1 MGRLIQLG
9 LMIVAAIIV
18 LYACSLFGGGGTEDP
33 NTLSGELT
41 PVRLAV
47 IAVNANDAFNTVGQ
61 AINYSYTVTNAG
73 NAALA
78 GPVIITD
85 DKVIATCPAVNTVG
99 NNNDNLDLNE
109 NITCTGSYSITQADL
124 NAGSVTTNTTAT
136 VGTVISSL
144 VSTTVRMTENKVLTL
159 TKSASPTSYSQAGQV
174 ITYTY
179 IINNTG
185 APTLGPAQ
193 FIVRDDHISE
203 PVNCG
208 AATTTLA
215 TNQTVTCTGTYT
227 IAATDMTLDQV
238 TNSATA
244 SGGGAGTIQPA
255 TISIT
260 NTNKQTSPGTPSNLP
275 RGSTITHRVV
285 EGEWML
291 QIARCY
297 GADFTALLRANPQV
311 TDADLIFPYPKTTE
325 LTVPNIGSNGMIYG
339 PPCVVFHTVVSGDTW
354 ASLAQ
359 KYNADLAVLQEANQ
373 GAAVSPG
380 VRLKIPINS
389 AGSSITPAPLP
400 PPAPQATRITFPA
413 GTNTVTLSDTV
424 TASGKDRFV
433 LGATQGQTL
442 NIKVTGPAN
451 ELALAVYAPSGAALK
466 AQDTTLT
473 WSGVLPTTGD
483 YFIDVVSVLVVSD
496 KNYTL
501 EVTLITAPLPTTPP
515 AAVGAVRVADINT
528 GPGNSDPTYLTV
540 FNNTLFFGATGN
552 ATSGNELWKYDGTLN
567 AASMVKDINPGAGGS
582 DPSYLEVFNG
592 ALYFKANGNDSA
604 GAELWRYNG
613 TDAGRLGDINSGTAD
628 GNPVHLAVF
637 NNVLYF
643 AANGND
649 GKGVELWKT
658 DGTTASL
665 AFDVHTGS
673 GDSNPAYLTAFN
685 NALYFSATSNDGKG
699 TELWKFDGTTATRVT
714 DINPEVGNSSPSHL
728 AVFNNVLYF
737 AANANDGKGSE
748 LWKFDGTTPS
758 LAADI
763 NAGAG
768 DSAPTFMTEFN
779 GALYFGAI
787 GADGA
792 GYELWKFDG
801 TTPTRVTDINNAGN
815 SNPAY
820 LAVYN
825 NELYFRADGGDG
837 VGTELWK
844 FKP

>member
-9 LMIVAAIIV
+9 LMIVVAIIV
-18 LYACSLFGGGGTEDP
+18 LYACSLFGGTPEP
-33 NTLSGELT
+33 NPIVGELT

-47 IAVNANDAFNTVGQ
+47 QAVNANEAFNRVGQ
-61 AINYSYTVTNAG
+61 AINYSYAVTNAG

-99 NNNDNLDLNE
+99 NNNNNLDLNE

-193 FIVRDDHISE
+193 FIVRDDHISA

-227 IAATDMTLDQV
+227 IAATDMTLDKV

-275 RGSTITHRVV
+275 RGSTIPHRVV

-297 GADFTALLRANPQV
+297 GADFSALLRANPQV

-339 PPCVVFHTVVSGDTW
+339 PPCVVFHTVVAGDTW

-359 KYNADLAVLQEANQ
+359 KYNADLAVLQEANK
-373 GAAVSPG
+373 GAVLSAG

-389 AGSSITPAPLP
+389 AGSSITPAPP
-400 PPAPQATRITFPA
+400 PTVEPIRITIPA
-413 GTNTVTLSDTV
+413 GSTNVTLQGTV
-424 TASGKDRFV
+424 SASGKVRYV

-442 NIKVTGPAN
+442 TIKVTGPAN
-451 ELALAVYAPSGAALK
+451 ELALAIVGPGNAVLK

-473 WSGVLPTTGD
+473 WTGVIPTTGD
-483 YFIDVVSVLVVSD
+483 YFIDIVSVLVVSN

-501 EVTLITAPLPTTPP
+501 EVSLVIPPPPVTPST
-515 AAVGAVRVADINT
+515 AVGGERVADINT

-540 FNNTLFFGATGN
+540 FNNVLYFGATGN
-552 ATSGNELWKYDGTLN
+552 ATSGNELWKYDGTLK
-567 AASMVKDINPGAGGS
+567 AASMVKDINAGPGGS

-592 ALYFKANGNDSA
+592 ALYFKANGNDLA

-613 TDAGRLGDINSGTAD
+613 TDAGRLGDIYSGTAD
-628 GNPVHLAVF
+628 ANPAHLAVF

-665 AFDVHTGS
+665 AFDIHPGS
-673 GDSNPAYLTAFN
+673 GDSNPAYLTVFN

-699 TELWKFDGTTATRVT
+699 TELWKYDGTTATRVT

-763 NAGAG
+763 NAGAP

-801 TTPTRVTDINNAGN
+801 TTPTRVTDINKAGN

>member
-1 MGRLIQLG
+1 MGRLLQLG
-9 LMIVAAIIV
+9 LMVIAAIIV
-18 LYACSLFGGGGTEDP
+18 LYACSLFGGGGTQDP

-61 AINYSYTVTNAG
+61 AINYSYAVTNAG

-99 NNNDNLDLNE
+99 NNNNNLDLNE

-136 VGTVISSL
+136 VGTVVSSL

-159 TKSASPTSYSQAGQV
+159 TKSANPTSYSQAGQV

-193 FIVRDDHISE
+193 FIVKDDHISA
-203 PVNCG
+203 PINCG
-208 AATTTLA
+208 APTTTLA
-215 TNQTVTCTGTYT
+215 TNQTVSCTGTYT
-227 IAATDMTLDQV
+227 IAATDMTLAQV

-244 SGGGAGTIQPA
+244 SGAGAGTIQPA
-255 TISIT
+255 TINIT
-260 NTNKQTSPGTPSNLP
+260 NTNIQTSPGTPSNLP
-275 RGSTITHRVV
+275 RGSTITHKVV

-297 GADFTALLRANPQV
+297 GADFTAVRNANPQV
-311 TDADLIFPYPKTTE
+311 IDPDLIFPIVTT
-325 LTVPNIGSNGMIYG
+325 LTVPNIGSNGTIYG
-339 PPCVVFHTVVSGDTW
+339 PPCVVFHTVVAGDTW

-359 KYNADLAVLQEANQ
+359 KYNADLAVLQEANKD
-373 GAAVSPG
+373 AVLSAG
-380 VRLKIPINS
+380 VKLKIPINS
-389 AGSSITPAPLP
+389 AGSSITPAPP
-400 PPAPQATRITFPA
+400 VEPTRIIIPA
-413 GTNTVTLSDTV
+413 GSTTVTLAGTV
-424 TASGKDRFV
+424 NASGKVRYV
-433 LGATQGQTL
+433 LAATQGQTL
-442 NIKVTGPAN
+442 GIKVTGPAN
-451 ELALAVYAPSGAALK
+451 ELALAVVAPGGTVLK

-473 WSGVLPTTGD
+473 WTGVLPSNGD
-483 YFIDVVSVLVVSD
+483 YFIDIVSVLVVSN

-501 EVTLITAPLPTTPP
+501 EVSLVTAPPPTTPPP
-515 AAVGAVRVADINT
+515 AAVGAERVADINT

-540 FNNTLFFGATGN
+540 FNNALYFGATGN
-552 ATSGNELWKYDGTLN
+552 ATSGNELWKYDSTLK

-582 DPSYLEVFNG
+582 DPSYLKVFNG
-592 ALYFKANGNDSA
+592 ALYFKANGNDAA

-628 GNPVHLAVF
+628 SNPVHLGVF

-665 AFDVHTGS
+665 AFDVHPGS

-699 TELWKFDGTTATRVT
+699 TELWKYDGTTATRVT

-801 TTPTRVTDINNAGN
+801 TTPTRVTDINKAGN